1 MYYYLKKKIIGI
13 LPILLGVTFITFF
26 LLSLAPGD
34 PVALKLASQG
44 ASLSQEALLE
54 LRREMGLDK
63 SIGEQYMTWLLH
75 LLRGDL
81 GTSYVDNMPVAD
93 KLMKA
98 LPNTLLLSLS
108 AISLTLVVSVP
119 LGIYCAVRENRKVDK
134 LVMGLTFLGSS
145 VPNFFLSLLLVYVF
159 ALKLKLL
166 PVLAKGT
173 LEGLV
178 LPTLALSL
186 GLSSRYIRQVRGA
199 VLEELKKPYVL
210 GLRSRGV
217 KVSTILFKN
226 ILPNVLVYLVTL
238 IGLSVGSLLGGAAV
252 VETIFVW
259 RGLGKMVIDAIS
271 ARDYPVVQGFV
282 VVMAFIY
289 VLVNTTTDLIYQ
301 KVNPK
306 FDFKE

>member
-1 MYYYLKKKIIGI
+1 MYYYLKKKIIGV

-34 PVALKLASQG
+34 PVALKLVSQG

-134 LVMGLTFLGSS
+134 LVMSLTFLGSS

-289 VLVNTTTDLIYQ
+289 VMVNTTTDLIYQ